1 MEYSSLKKIRFS
13 TMQLLAMGFIATIFL
28 GGILL
33 TLPISNTQPIRF
45 IDALFTAT
53 SAVCVTGLVT
63 VVPAVQFTVF
73 GKVILL
79 ILIQIGGLGVIACV
93 TGFFIILKRK
103 ITVRERVIIQESYNS
118 EYTVRNCGVC
128 TKDYQRYFFSRR
140 NRRASFCN
148 CVCT

>member
-79 ILIQIGGLGVIACV
+79 ILIQNRW
-93 TGFFIILKRK
+93 TGCNRVCDWFFYYLKK
-103 ITVRERVIIQESYNS
+103 KNHSA
-118 EYTVRNCGVC
+118 GAG
-128 TKDYQRYFFSRR
+128 DYSGEL
-140 NRRASFCN
+140 
-148 CVCT
+148 

>member
-53 SAVCVTGLVT
+53 SAVCVTGICKSHS
-63 VVPAVQFTVF
+63 FDF
-73 GKVILL
+73 DSNRW
-79 ILIQIGGLGVIACV
+79 
-93 TGFFIILKRK
+93 TGCNRVCDWFFYYLKK
-103 ITVRERVIIQESYNS
+103 KNHSA
-118 EYTVRNCGVC
+118 GAG
-128 TKDYQRYFFSRR
+128 DYSGEL
-140 NRRASFCN
+140 
-148 CVCT
+148 